1 MYFIYLM
8 EVMENIQLGSENIVY
23 TVKQLILA
31 GLSGGNPEEGV
42 LKKDTEVWTEHVQN
56 GDTRSETIEDNAASY
71 TYG

>member
-1 MYFIYLM
+1 M

-42 LKKDTEVWTEHVQN
+42 LKKDTEV
-56 GDTRSETIEDNAASY
+56 
-71 TYG
+71 